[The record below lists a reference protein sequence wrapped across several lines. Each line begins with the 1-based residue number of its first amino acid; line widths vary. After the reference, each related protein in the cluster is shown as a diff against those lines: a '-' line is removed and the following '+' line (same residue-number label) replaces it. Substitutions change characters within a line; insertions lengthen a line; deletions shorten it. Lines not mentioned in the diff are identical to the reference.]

1 MDPYSRRA
9 TWDLLKKKK
18 EGRVIILTTHFM
30 DEADHLGDRI
40 AIMASGQLQCCG
52 SSLFLKSRF
61 GVGYSMTIVKEQSCR
76 EAEVQQAVT
85 EHVPDAQIVNNV
97 AGELSYKLPLAA
109 SPAFPDLF
117 DLFDSRLRDWGIQ
130 SYGISVTTLEEVFLR
145 VGKDAEAAAKIHGR
159 SQGNLLP
166 EPASPLQTEMSPL
179 PQRVDVQAKR
189 GWLAPS
195 EAEKAAAE
203 EKEGLGGPGQM
214 PMSSPSGMRPELQHV
229 LSSSAMSPTAR
240 LETGTAGGGPV
251 DALGAI
257 SFDHSHRTRRHIRAL
272 LIKRLQNA
280 KRNKKNCQPA
290 AAALPPTPPSLSA
303 RC

>member
-40 AIMASGQLQCCG
+40 AIMAAGQLQCCG
-52 SSLFLKSRF
+52 SSLFLKTRF
-61 GVGYSMTIVKEQSCR
+61 GVGYSMTIVKEQHCR
-76 EAEVQQAVT
+76 EEDVQQAIT
-85 EHVPDAQIVNNV
+85 DRVPDAQIVNNV

-109 SPAFPDLF
+109 SPAFPDMF
-117 DLFDSRLRDWGIQ
+117 DLLDSHLRDWGIQ

-159 SQGNLLP
+159 SEGNVHI
-166 EPASPLQTEMSPL
+166 EPTSPGQTEMSPL

-189 GWLAPS
+189 GWVGRD
-195 EAEKAAAE
+195 EAEKSAVE
-203 EKEGLGGPGQM
+203 EKEGLRVPDQM
-214 PMSSPSGMRPELQHV
+214 PMSSPSGTRPELRHV

-240 LETGTAGGGPV
+240 MENGQSGGGPV

-280 KRNKKNCQPA
+280 KRNKKNCQLAAEVRPA
-290 AAALPPTPPSLSA
+290 LPSLS
-303 RC
+303 CCC